1 MKIEKI
7 TMVGFK
13 GYEKEVVYNFSG
25 NKTTISGPNGI
36 GKTTVAEGICW
47 CLYGCNLI
55 GNDKVDGLLLNN
67 NSTEMQVEVQISIED
82 VLYKISRS
90 RKKTISVKL
99 DDKKTTQKALDGLIP
114 PKELFLSI
122 FNPKYFLNLTPGKA
136 RARLISML
144 PTIDP
149 LKILERYNAW
159 DKMPIISKYQGDI
172 NNGIK
177 EVTKKIKDANDNLNI
192 KIGERNTYVQL
203 KEEIERKN
211 KDMDVQVF
219 ISDDELALI
228 EKLEDKIRVER
239 SKKYLGVSSKELEL
253 KLQILNNKYREVSAE
268 QFISDNTNSINEM
281 ELELATMRGQY
292 KILLQNLNEAK
303 ELGCNCNSCGQSI
316 PEEFKLTQISS
327 IENQIENIKLAAN
340 EYKKSIDIIKGM
352 DIDRQA
358 EFDKNKQDS
367 LISISEEINSIK
379 VEIQNLDETNR
390 KGERSFI
397 EAQEM
402 ALGEFIIQLDGLTA
416 KRQVAH
422 SIQAEV
428 DINNANLN
436 KYKDMLIK
444 VDENIEELKVVI
456 NDLTKEKK
464 VLVNYNSNYVNFIAE
479 IFGTVL
485 TDTKIHIHKINKETG
500 EIKEDFFVTYK
511 DKEYSLLSNSERIK
525 VGLEIANMFNVL
537 LNKQYPTVVDDSES
551 ILELPIINTQ
561 MIICRVEDIDNIN
574 IK

>member
-47 CLYGCNLI
+47 CLYGCNLM
-55 GNDKVDGLLLNN
+55 GNDKVDALLLNN
-67 NSTEMQVEVQISIED
+67 NSTEMQVEVEISIED

-99 DDKKTTQKALDGLIP
+99 DDKKTTQKALDELIP

-144 PTIDP
+144 PKIDP

-177 EVTKKIKDANDNLNI
+177 ELTRKIKDANDNLNI

-203 KEEIERKN
+203 KEEIEHKN
-211 KDMDVQVF
+211 KDMDIQVF
-219 ISDDELALI
+219 ISDDEIALI
-228 EKLEDKIRVER
+228 EKLEDKIRAER
-239 SKKYLGVSSKELEL
+239 SKKYVGVSSKELEL
-253 KLQILNNKYREVSAE
+253 KLQILNNKYREVSSE
-268 QFISDNTNSINEM
+268 QFTSDNINSINEM

-303 ELGCNCNSCGQSI
+303 KLGCNCNSCGQSI
-316 PEEFKLTQISS
+316 AEEFKLTQISS

-358 EFDKNKQDS
+358 EFDKNKKER
-367 LISISEEINSIK
+367 LIDISEEINSVK
-379 VEIQNLDETNR
+379 VEIQNLDDTNR
-390 KGERSFI
+390 QGEKCFI

-402 ALGEFIIQLDGLTA
+402 ALGELIIQLDGLNA
-416 KRQVAH
+416 KRQAAL
-422 SIQAEV
+422 SIKAEV
-428 DINNANLN
+428 DINNTNLN
-436 KYKDMLIK
+436 KYRDMLIK
-444 VDENIEELKVVI
+444 VEENIEELKLSI
-456 NDLTKEKK
+456 NDLTKEKS

-479 IFGTVL
+479 IFETVL

-525 VGLEIANMFNVL
+525 VGLELSNMFNVL

-561 MIICRVEDIDNIN
+561 MIVCKVENIEC
-574 IK
+574 IKIN